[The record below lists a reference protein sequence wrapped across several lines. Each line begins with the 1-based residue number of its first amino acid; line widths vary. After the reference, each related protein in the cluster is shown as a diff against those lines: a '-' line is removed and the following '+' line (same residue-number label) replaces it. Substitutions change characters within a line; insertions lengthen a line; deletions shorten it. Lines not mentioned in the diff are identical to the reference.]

1 MTILR
6 WWPPLLH
13 LTVLAVTLPL
23 AAWQIAGLMAPHHDP
38 LSAGRSALPDP
49 AAAPAAGDPAAQA
62 QALSGPAVDLADL
75 AARPLFAKD
84 RRATAA
90 VTEAPQEPTPAPSTD
105 EDLRMVGYI
114 NTGSRVSAVVA
125 FGDSGREEV
134 VSEGD
139 VIDRMTV
146 QKIGPDSLI
155 LYTGDTNI
163 TIRMYDR

>member
-23 AAWQIAGLMAPHHDP
+23 VAWQIAGMTAPHQVP
-38 LSAGRSALPDP
+38 LAAGRPALLDP
-49 AAAPAAGDPAAQA
+49 APAAGDPAVQAQA
-62 QALSGPAVDLADL
+62 QTDPAVDLAAL
-75 AARPLFAKD
+75 AERPLFTKGRKGDATLTEPPAES
-84 RRATAA
+84 ATAA
-90 VTEAPQEPTPAPSTD
+90 SADQE
-105 EDLRMVGYI
+105 LRMVGYI
-114 NTGSRVSAVVA
+114 NDGTRVSAVVA

-139 VIDRMTV
+139 DIAQMTV

-155 LYTGDTNI
+155 LYTEGTNI
-163 TIRMYDR
+163 TIRMFDR

>member
-23 AAWQIAGLMAPHHDP
+23 AAWQIADMTAPHHVP
-38 LSAGRSALPDP
+38 PAGRPALPDP
-49 AAAPAAGDPAAQA
+49 APAAGDPAAPA
-62 QALSGPAVDLADL
+62 QALTVPAVDLAAL
-75 AARPLFAKD
+75 AERPLFTMGRKGDAILTEPPAES
-84 RRATAA
+84 ATAA
-90 VTEAPQEPTPAPSTD
+90 SADQE
-105 EDLRMVGYI
+105 LRMVGYI
-114 NTGSRVSAVVA
+114 NDGTRVSAVVA

-139 VIDRMTV
+139 EIAQMTV

-155 LYTGDTNI
+155 LYTEGTNI
-163 TIRMYDR
+163 TIRMFDR